1 MIKEYDGEKP
11 EIPHSCFI
19 AESADVIGN
28 VKMGKNTNVWYN
40 CVLRGD
46 ENEIII
52 GENTNIQ
59 DGTVVHISKENKT
72 EIGHYVTIGHKATIH
87 ACKIGN
93 YSLMGM
99 GAIILDG
106 AEIGDY
112 TLIGAGSLVP
122 PNKKIPSGV
131 LAYGNP
137 IKVIRELTQD
147 ERNSLE
153 KSAIDYVEYAKKH
166 K

>member
-1 MIKEYDGEKP
+1 MIKDYDRKRP
-11 EIPHSCFI
+11 VIPRSCFI
-19 AESADVIGN
+19 AQSADVIGN
-28 VKMGKNTNVWYN
+28 VKMGENTNIWYS

-72 EIGHYVTIGHKATIH
+72 EIGNYVTIGHKATIH

-93 YSLMGM
+93 YSLVGM
-99 GAIILDG
+99 GAIVLDG

-112 TLIGAGSLVP
+112 TLIGAGSLIP
-122 PNKKIPSGV
+122 PGKKIPSGV

-137 IKVIRELTQD
+137 IKIIRELTEE
-147 ERNSLE
+147 ERKSLE
-153 KSAIDYVEYAKKH
+153 KSAIDYVQYAQKH

>member
-1 MIKEYDGEKP
+1 MIKDYEEIKP
-11 EIPHSCFI
+11 NIPNSCFI
-19 AESADVIGN
+19 AHSADLIGN
-28 VKMGKNTNVWYN
+28 VKLGDNTNIWYN

-52 GENTNIQ
+52 GDNTNIQ
-59 DGTVVHISKENKT
+59 DGTVVHISRDNKT
-72 EIGHYVTIGHKATIH
+72 EIGNYVTIGHKAIIH

-93 YSLMGM
+93 YSLIGM
-99 GAIILDG
+99 GAIVLDG
-106 AEIGDY
+106 SEVGDY

-122 PNKKIPSGV
+122 PGKKIPSGV

-137 IKVIRELTQD
+137 IKVIRELT
-147 ERNSLE
+147 EEEKKSLE
-153 KSAIDYVEYAKKH
+153 KSAIDYVEYAQKH

>member
-1 MIKEYDGEKP
+1 MIKEYDGKKP
-11 EIPHSCFI
+11 QIHDSCFI
-19 AESADVIGN
+19 AYSADVIGK
-28 VKMGKNTNVWYN
+28 VKMGENTNIWYN

-52 GENTNIQ
+52 GSNTNIQ

-72 EIGHYVTIGHKATIH
+72 EIGNYVTIGHKATIH

-137 IKVIRELTQD
+137 IKIIRELT
-147 ERNSLE
+147 EEEKKSLE

>member
-1 MIKEYDGEKP
+1 MIKEYEGKKP
-11 EIPHSCFI
+11 QIPDSCFI
-19 AESADVIGN
+19 AHSADVIGN
-28 VKMGKNTNVWYN
+28 VKMGENTNIWYN

-52 GENTNIQ
+52 GNNTNIQ
-59 DGTVVHISKENKT
+59 DGTVVHISKDNKT
-72 EIGHYVTIGHKATIH
+72 EIGNYVTIGHKATIH

-137 IKVIRELTQD
+137 IRIIRELT
-147 ERNSLE
+147 EEEKKSLE

>member
-1 MIKEYDGEKP
+1 MIKSYGEKNP
-11 EIPHSCFI
+11 NIPNSCFI
-19 AESADVIGN
+19 ANSADLIGN
-28 VKMGKNTNVWYN
+28 VKLGENTNIWYH

-59 DGTVVHISKENKT
+59 DGTVVHISKDNNT
-72 EIGHYVTIGHKATIH
+72 EIGNYVTIGHKAIIH

-93 YSLMGM
+93 YSLIGM
-99 GAIILDG
+99 GAIVLDG
-106 AEIGDY
+106 SEVGEY

-122 PNKKIPSGV
+122 PGKKIPSGV

-137 IKVIRELTQD
+137 IKIIRELT
-147 ERNSLE
+147 EEEKKSLE
-153 KSAIDYVEYAKKH
+153 KSAIEYVEYAQKH

>member
-1 MIKEYDGEKP
+1 MIKEYIKEKP
-11 EIPHSCFI
+11 NIPSSCFV
-19 AESADVIGN
+19 AHSADIIGK
-28 VKMGKNTNVWYN
+28 VKLGENTNIWYN

-46 ENEIII
+46 ENEILI

-59 DGTVVHISKENKT
+59 DGTVVHISKDNNT
-72 EIGHYVTIGHKATIH
+72 VIGNYVTVGHKAIIH

-93 YSLMGM
+93 YSLIGM

-106 AEIGDY
+106 SEIGDY

-122 PNKKIPSGV
+122 PGKIIPSGV
-131 LAYGNP
+131 LAFGNP
-137 IKVIRELTQD
+137 IKIIRELTED
-147 ERNSLE
+147 EKKDLQ
-153 KSAIDYVEYAKKH
+153 KSAIDYVQYAQKH